1 MQVQSWDPINALT
14 AVFVINGV
22 TCLSAPL
29 GGILSDSLIGRYWAV
44 LLGTVFYITGY
55 ALLTA
60 LSINKL
66 TPFGCDLKP
75 NGFGQLLSNS
85 SHPCSPHIYVIL
97 VLIGFGVGCVRA
109 NITPFLA
116 EQVRVGSQN
125 AVRQF
130 FNAYYWC
137 ANFGAVIGVGVL
149 SYIMEN
155 LENGF
160 FIAFVTATSALCA
173 SLIFFCCGRCFY
185 VIHRPGKSVIINIFR
200 IMAEGTKNTCRKNIT
215 SSSPVM
221 RRISAASSGISVAL
235 GPSSWVDRAKISYGG
250 SFHDATVDD
259 VKRLAK
265 NMAFILFLLPYWLVY
280 FQMSTLFQA
289 QGLHMRVGLNGTTED
304 FVVSQFYF
312 SLNF

>member
-29 GGILSDSLIGRYWAV
+29 GGILG
-44 LLGTVFYITGY
+44 
-55 ALLTA
+55 
-60 LSINKL
+60 
-66 TPFGCDLKP
+66 
-75 NGFGQLLSNS
+75 
-85 SHPCSPHIYVIL
+85 
-97 VLIGFGVGCVRA
+97 
-109 NITPFLA
+109 
-116 EQVRVGSQN
+116 
-125 AVRQF
+125 
-130 FNAYYWC
+130 
-137 ANFGAVIGVGVL
+137 
-149 SYIMEN
+149 
-155 LENGF
+155 
-160 FIAFVTATSALCA
+160 
-173 SLIFFCCGRCFY
+173 GRCFY

-221 RRISAASSGISVAL
+221 QRISAASSGISVAL
-235 GPSSWVDRAKISYGG
+235 GPPSWVDRAKISYGG

-289 QGLHMRVGLNGTTED
+289 QGLHMRVGINGTTED
-304 FVVSQFYF
+304 FVVSSFYF
-312 SLNF
+312 SLNI